1 MSSWTNLF
9 YDSWQELVRVL
20 LIGIPA
26 YVALVLT
33 LRISG
38 KRTLTKLNA
47 FDFVV
52 TVALGSTL
60 ATVLLSKDVALAE
73 GVMALALL
81 VFLQYVI
88 SWGSVRLPWFSRMVK
103 SEPTLLVHR
112 GEFLDDAMLQQRVTR
127 GEVLSILRKD
137 GITAVSDAAAVVLET
152 DGSFSVVTDDRSG
165 RSSSTDVV

>member
-1 MSSWTNLF
+1 
-9 YDSWQELVRVL
+9 VL